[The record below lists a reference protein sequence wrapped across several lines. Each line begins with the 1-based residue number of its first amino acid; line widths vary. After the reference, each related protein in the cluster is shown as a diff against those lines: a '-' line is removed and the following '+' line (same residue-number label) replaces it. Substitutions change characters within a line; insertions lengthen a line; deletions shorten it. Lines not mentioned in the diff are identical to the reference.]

1 MCLIYNTLEGCMFL
15 ALQTLNVSQILY
27 PHTFWLD
34 PKKEAWT
41 HTAPLRGTGIPKW
54 RNRQAHAMLKHSIDI
69 ALKISSLLKSASSL
83 LWDVLRTNMLYI
95 KAKSQVTAQSPLFS
109 YVTFAKL
116 AKSLKTPIYKT
127 RNPALSYDKTG
138 LKAIR
143 KEKINRFSPGLTC
156 VRPLH
161 GNNICHPT

>member
-1 MCLIYNTLEGCMFL
+1 
-15 ALQTLNVSQILY
+15 
-27 PHTFWLD
+27 
-34 PKKEAWT
+34 
-41 HTAPLRGTGIPKW
+41 
-54 RNRQAHAMLKHSIDI
+54 MLKHSIDI
-69 ALKISSLLKSASSL
+69 ALKISSFEKVPVFVVRYSANEYDIYKGNITGYCS
-83 LWDVLRTNMLYI
+83 I
-95 KAKSQVTAQSPLFS
+95 AIIF

>member
-1 MCLIYNTLEGCMFL
+1 MI
-15 ALQTLNVSQILY
+15 
-27 PHTFWLD
+27 
-34 PKKEAWT
+34 
-41 HTAPLRGTGIPKW
+41 
-54 RNRQAHAMLKHSIDI
+54 
-69 ALKISSLLKSASSL
+69 
-83 LWDVLRTNMLYI
+83 YI
-95 KAKSQVTAQSPLFS
+95 KAPTRFLLNGPYDIYKGNITGYCSIAIIF